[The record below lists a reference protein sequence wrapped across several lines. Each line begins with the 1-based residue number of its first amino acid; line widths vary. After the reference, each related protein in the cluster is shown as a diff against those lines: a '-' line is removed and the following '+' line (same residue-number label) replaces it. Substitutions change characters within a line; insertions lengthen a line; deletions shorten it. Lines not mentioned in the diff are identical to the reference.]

1 MKILFHN
8 RHQRLAIVLPNLLI
22 YISLPEHIELML
34 TKQVF
39 PILMVML
46 ISVGLGGA
54 DLASIAMKQPRID
67 QALSHVDTNSYKVAI
82 QPSSS
87 ATQED
92 LQDVIRILIKGF
104 GKEANTT
111 GYDGKLQIG
120 VTDRQGRVIYIL
132 EVSANDAI
140 TYGSDT
146 DWLEEIPLKGQTF
159 NDDTRN
165 YDPYVNRYTP
175 FPSGKGVLGSMVYPW
190 LGYKTYGNNVW
201 FDPSYLP

>member
-87 ATQED
+87 AT
-92 LQDVIRILIKGF
+92 
-104 GKEANTT
+104 
-111 GYDGKLQIG
+111 
-120 VTDRQGRVIYIL
+120 
-132 EVSANDAI
+132 
-140 TYGSDT
+140 
-146 DWLEEIPLKGQTF
+146 
-159 NDDTRN
+159 
-165 YDPYVNRYTP
+165 
-175 FPSGKGVLGSMVYPW
+175 
-190 LGYKTYGNNVW
+190 
-201 FDPSYLP
+201 